1 MNTKTFLSGYHQ
13 RQRRY
18 YWVSGLLIILLGGL
32 SVANLALGSTVYSL
46 DTIFE
51 VLSGKSVEGASFTLL
66 NLRLPR
72 VVVGLLTGIALGA
85 AGNTFQSLL
94 RNPLASPDII
104 GITAGSSSA
113 AVFCLLV
120 LNISGG
126 IVSAIALLF
135 GLAVAAL
142 IYLLSRGKGFS
153 KGRLILIGIGIQ
165 SMLYAVIDY
174 ILLKSAPNDL
184 PAAMRWLKGSLN
196 GAQMDRVPLLL
207 VAVVIGVVFI
217 LILSRRLQVMQLGDA
232 VAFTLGVN
240 VKVSYILFISLAVC
254 LISFATSVS
263 GPIASV
269 ALLSGP
275 IASALVGRSHANTML
290 AALVGATLVLLADFI
305 GQHAFAIRYPV
316 GVITGLLGAPYLLLL
331 LSKVYRKGGRI
342 S

>member
-1 MNTKTFLSGYHQ
+1 M
-13 RQRRY
+13 
-18 YWVSGLLIILLGGL
+18 
-32 SVANLALGSTVYSL
+32 
-46 DTIFE
+46 
-51 VLSGKSVEGASFTLL
+51 
-66 NLRLPR
+66 
-72 VVVGLLTGIALGA
+72 
-85 AGNTFQSLL
+85 
-94 RNPLASPDII
+94 
-104 GITAGSSSA
+104 
-113 AVFCLLV
+113 
-120 LNISGG
+120 
-126 IVSAIALLF
+126 
-135 GLAVAAL
+135 
-142 IYLLSRGKGFS
+142 
-153 KGRLILIGIGIQ
+153 
-165 SMLYAVIDY
+165 
-174 ILLKSAPNDL
+174 
-184 PAAMRWLKGSLN
+184 
-196 GAQMDRVPLLL
+196 
-207 VAVVIGVVFI
+207 
-217 LILSRRLQVMQLGDA
+217 GDA